1 MAGGVTIRPLRTG
14 ERWLLTEFLYEA
26 VWRLD

>member
-1 MAGGVTIRPLRTG
+1 MGGVTIRPLRTG

-26 VWRLD
+26 VCRLD

>member
-14 ERWLLTEFLYEA
+14 EQWLLTEFLYEA
-26 VWRLD
+26 VCRLD

>member
-1 MAGGVTIRPLRTG
+1 MAGVTIRPLRTG
-14 ERWLLTEFLYEA
+14 EQWLLTEFLYEA

>member
-1 MAGGVTIRPLRTG
+1 MAGVTIRPLRTG

-26 VWRLD
+26 VCRLD